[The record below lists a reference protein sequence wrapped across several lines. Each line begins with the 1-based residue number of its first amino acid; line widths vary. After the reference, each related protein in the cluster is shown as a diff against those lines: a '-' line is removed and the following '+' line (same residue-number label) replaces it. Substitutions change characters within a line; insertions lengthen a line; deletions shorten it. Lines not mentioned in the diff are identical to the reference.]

1 MRALAVAIDS
11 ISKIIFEF
19 VAGIEKFG
27 IESKASLKKS
37 SNASTDA
44 KHFNSVKTLEFDRS
58 FKNVS

>member
-27 IESKASLKKS
+27 VESKASL
-37 SNASTDA
+37 N
-44 KHFNSVKTLEFDRS
+44 
-58 FKNVS
+58 